1 MPPISAAR
9 KAQYSQ
15 SLKAAYRGDGNA
27 QKRQGGFPFAATAVS
42 SAEYDA
48 VVRQWA
54 ERYPEEDFS
63 HGEKLL
69 RMHKKVRRRPR
80 FLAPVDSRSGACGRV
95 GSS

>member
-1 MPPISAAR
+1 MAVSAAR
-9 KAQYSQ
+9 EAQYSQ
-15 SLKAAYRGDGNA
+15 SLKAAYHGDGNA
-27 QKRQGGFPFAATAVS
+27 QKRRGGFPFGATAVS
-42 SAEYDA
+42 SAAYDA
-48 VVRQWA
+48 AASQWA